1 MAKQIFV
8 KAGARAGASC
18 RDSEA
23 PYLADLA
30 DELESALAAGRSITM
45 LAGSAWIGAKATIE
59 NGDDS
64 QDAADAIAQGLFD
77 GGMTTS
83 PFVASEIDAAGSISE
98 LTNPTP
104 S

>member
-1 MAKQIFV
+1 MAKQIMV
-8 KAGARAGASC
+8 KVGKRVGASC

-23 PYLADLA
+23 PYLADMA
-30 DELESALAAGRSITM
+30 DELEAAVGAGRAVGM
-45 LAGSAWIGAKATIE
+45 LTGSAFIGGQAIIE
-59 NGDDS
+59 NGDTS

-77 GGMTTS
+77 GGATTG
-83 PFVASEIDAAGSISE
+83 PFTASEIDATGAISE

>member
-8 KAGARAGASC
+8 KVGKRVGASC

-23 PYLADLA
+23 PYLADMA
-30 DELESALAAGRSITM
+30 DELETAVAAGRSVGM
-45 LAGSAWIGAKATIE
+45 LSGSAWIGGKAVIE
-59 NGDDS
+59 DGDTS

-77 GGMTTS
+77 GGATTG
-83 PFVASEIDAAGSISE
+83 PFVASEIDSTGAISE